1 MAKGKYE
8 EWLRPDGQL
17 RLKGWARDGLSD
29 EQIAK
34 NMGINVST
42 LYTWKNKYNE
52 ISEALKENKDV
63 ADREV
68 ENALYKSATGYTVK
82 LKKPVKVKTE
92 KQLAG
97 KGRIVE
103 EHIEYIEEEIHVPP
117 SNTAQIF
124 WLKNRKPEVWRDKRE
139 VEENDPMVLSK
150 AREILGG
157 IDSVIE

>member
-8 EWLRPDGQL
+8 EWLRPDGLL

-29 EQIAK
+29 EQIVK

-52 ISEALKENKDV
+52 INEALKKNKDV

-68 ENALYKSATGYTVK
+68 ENALYKSAQGYDV
-82 LKKPVKVKTE
+82 TE
-92 KQLAG
+92 T
-97 KGRIVE
+97 VE
-103 EHIEYIEEEIHVPP
+103 ERRFNKKTGEYEMVVTKKTVRHIPP

-124 WLKNRKPEVWRDKRE
+124 WLKNRKPEEWREKRE
-139 VEENDPMVLSK
+139 VEQNDPMVLKK
-150 AREILGG
+150 AMDLLSG
-157 IDSVIE
+157 ISSVIE